1 MLAYYHRNNICLSLY
16 HFDHAIFEGVIA
28 LLNKKIGVEEPFVFV
43 SKIDFS

>member
-1 MLAYYHRNNICLSLY
+1 LLITIGTTFVYHC

-43 SKIDFS
+43 SKRDFS